1 MTVAGPRVAT
11 GSVTAPPDVPYTRL
25 LVSRRWPAGARG
37 VVDQWEPALGP
48 DPALLGG
55 ADEAARAALYRESLA
70 ARAHL
75 VQWAARMALANG
87 VTLLAA
93 DDEEAR
99 ALDVLAAAV
108 REAAEALA

>member
-1 MTVAGPRVAT
+1 MAEPRIATGTVA
-11 GSVTAPPDVPYTRL
+11 APPDLPYTRV
-25 LVSRRWPAGARG
+25 LVSHRWPKGARG
-37 VVDQWEPALGP
+37 AVDQWEPALGP
-48 DPALLGG
+48 MPESLGDGGDLPAQ
-55 ADEAARAALYRESLA
+55 YREALA

-93 DDEEAR
+93 DEDEAR

>member
-1 MTVAGPRVAT
+1 MAEPRIATGTVAD
-11 GSVTAPPDVPYTRL
+11 PPDVPYTRV
-25 LVSRRWPAGARG
+25 LVSHRWPKGARG
-37 VVDQWEPALGP
+37 AVDQWEPALGP
-48 DPALLGG
+48 TPESLADGG
-55 ADEAARAALYRESLA
+55 DLATWYRASLA

-93 DDEEAR
+93 DEDEAR

>member
-1 MTVAGPRVAT
+1 MAAGPRIAT
-11 GSVTAPPDVPYTRL
+11 GTVGAPPDVLYTRL
-25 LVSRRWPAGARG
+25 LVSHRWPAGARG

-48 DPALLGG
+48 DPALLDG
-55 ADEAARAALYRESLA
+55 ADPAVRAARYREALA

-93 DDEEAR
+93 DDVEAR
-99 ALDVLAAAV
+99 TLDILASAV